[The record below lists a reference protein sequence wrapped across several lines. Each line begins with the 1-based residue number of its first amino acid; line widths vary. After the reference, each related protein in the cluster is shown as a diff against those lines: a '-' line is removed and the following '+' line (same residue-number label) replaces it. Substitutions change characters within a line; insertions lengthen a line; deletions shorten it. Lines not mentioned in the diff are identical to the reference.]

1 MENILAYEGL
11 LELHAIKVILY
22 SVWFFICVFCVYH
35 FNDSQLMAVKGRQW
49 LNVVSLLFG
58 PFVIFGVYVVHI
70 SRKAYTE
77 KMSFSDFTREVLRW
91 DFLNSRGKSRYP
103 SLQAVDI
110 SLLDSSGRSIEQIYA
125 GNKKTNVSGVTRL
138 AETIIWEAVTEGAS
152 DILID
157 PETQDLFSVRF
168 RVDGK
173 LQKAREMPG
182 EVAAAV
188 ISCIKA
194 LSSMDISEKRRS
206 QDGAFSARLGSG
218 NASFRVSSAGVVNG
232 EKLSIRVLNVFSRML
247 TLDNLGFSDRDYKS
261 VCEAISKQ
269 SGMVLLCGPTGSG
282 KTTSLYGMLSSI
294 NHSERNIIT
303 VEDPVEYQ
311 MPGISQIE
319 INTKAGITFANTL
332 RGILRQDPDVIT
344 IGEIRDSETAQ
355 IAVQASHTGHLVVG
369 TMHSSDNL
377 TSLLRLVDLGI
388 KPVMLADALS
398 LVISQR
404 LVRRLCEH
412 CKSPAKLPPDKEKAL
427 TGKGIDVSNIMKA
440 NGCPKCRETGYSGR
454 VAIFDVLK
462 MEGDIKTNVFCLENI
477 SPDQLRQ
484 IAGDRIKSKLH
495 KEAMKLVLQGVTS
508 YNEVKNID

>member
-1 MENILAYEGL
+1 MAYEGL

-22 SVWFFICVFCVYH
+22 CVWFYICIFCVYH
-35 FNDSQLMAVKGRQW
+35 FNDSQLMAVKGRPW
-49 LNVVSLLFG
+49 LNVISLLLG
-58 PFVIFGVYVVHI
+58 PFVIFGAYAVHI

-77 KMSFSDFTREVLRW
+77 GMSFSEFMREVLRW
-91 DFLNSRGKSRYP
+91 DFLGGRAKGKYP

-110 SLLDSSGRSIEQIYA
+110 SLLDSGGRSIEQIYA
-125 GNKKTNVSGVTRL
+125 GNKKFNVSGVTRL
-138 AETIIWEAVTEGAS
+138 AETIIWEAINDGAS

-157 PETQDLFSVRF
+157 PETQELFSVRF

-173 LQKAREMPG
+173 LQKTREMPG
-182 EVAAAV
+182 DVAAAV

-194 LSSMDISEKRRS
+194 LSSMDISEKRRA
-206 QDGAFSARLGSG
+206 QDGAFSARLGEG

-247 TLDNLGFSDRDYKS
+247 TLENLGFPERDYK
-261 VCEAISKQ
+261 VVREAISKQ

-294 NHSERNIIT
+294 NNAERNIIT

-377 TSLLRLVDLGI
+377 TSLLRLIDLGI

-404 LVRRLCEH
+404 LVRKLCEH

-427 TGKGIDVSNIMKA
+427 TARGHNVAGIMKA
-440 NGCPKCRETGYSGR
+440 NGCEKCHGTGYLGR

-462 MEGDIKTNVFCLENI
+462 MEGDIKTNVFCMENI
-477 SPDQLRQ
+477 TPDQLRQ

-495 KEAMKLVLQGVTS
+495 KEAMKLVLQGITAYS
-508 YNEVKNID
+508 EVKNID